1 MTRILL
7 VIAAAAVFLLLESS
21 SGRAAYIGEAQWCA
35 VMEVGAAD
43 VEWDCEYASVA
54 ACSPNVVA
62 GNRGFCALNPYYP
75 AAPHYVP
82 LHPKS
87 RAGHHTHMQ

>member
-7 VIAAAAVFLLLESS
+7 VIATAVGLLLLEGSP
-21 SGRAAYIGEAQWCA
+21 GRTAYLGEAPWCA

-54 ACSPNVVA
+54 ACAPNVVA
-62 GNRGFCALNPYYP
+62 GNRGFCALNPYYSP
-75 AAPHYVP
+75 APHCVAAR
-82 LHPKS
+82 PKS
-87 RAGHHTHMQ
+87 RTGRHIHKQ